1 MSLLEVKNLS
11 ISYKIDDVSYV
22 AVSEVNFVLE
32 EGQVLGIAGASGSG
46 KSTIAKGI
54 LGILP
59 DNALIEGE
67 IIFQGKN
74 LLAFNRKEMEKIRGR
89 EISMVFQDPSTAL
102 NPVRIIKRQFYDIL
116 ARVAKDKAV
125 LDKMIV
131 SKLESVHL
139 EDALE
144 VMNKY
149 PHELSGG
156 MKQRIVIA
164 AALCLSPRILIADE
178 PTSAID
184 ASIKKQIILELKGL
198 KISENLSMI
207 YISHNLA
214 ELKSIC
220 DEIIVMKDSKIIEQ
234 NATAALFNCPK
245 EPYTIELID
254 AVV

>member
-1 MSLLEVKNLS
+1 MRLLEVNNLS
-11 ISYKIDDVSYV
+11 ISYKIEDISYL
-22 AVSEVNFVLE
+22 AVSEASLTLE

-54 LGILP
+54 LGILSA
-59 DNALIEGE
+59 NAVIEGE
-67 IIFQGKN
+67 IIFQGKD
-74 LLAFNRKEMEKIRGR
+74 LLKLNRRKMDKIRGR

-116 ARVAKDKAV
+116 ASVSKDKSV
-125 LDKMIV
+125 LDKIILN
-131 SKLESVHL
+131 KLESVHL
-139 EDALE
+139 EGAAE

-149 PHELSGG
+149 PYELSGG

-164 AALCLSPRILIADE
+164 AALSLSPQVLIADE

-184 ASIKKQIILELKGL
+184 ASIKKQIVMELKGL
-198 KISENLSMI
+198 KARENLAMI

-220 DEIIVMKDSKIIEQ
+220 DDIIVMKEGKIIEQ
-234 NATAALFNCPK
+234 NATAEIFSSPQ
-245 EPYTIELID
+245 ETYTIELI
-254 AVV
+254 ASII